1 MLPMWKYILAVA
13 TALVVRAGKIALG
26 ASGSVTAPTAIWIGR
41 RSRPSF
47 LRPAPES
54 VQPVIGDS
62 WSRVAPLVEPLKV
75 DVVRMRP
82 LQREITTIAMKYVD
96 GASSQ
101 SAADGRRQAVALDRR
116 LDRLD
121 LLVSSFEQ
129 KTARAARSL
138 ASFDEGLSH
147 DAGDLAYLLLIR
159 RGLGDVVATMRGAR
173 MVVASFQLLM
183 SKIDGPSA
191 ELNAS
196 AGRAAALA
204 TRTIAAHDSISEAC
218 EHLVGKVEGLLGR

>member
-1 MLPMWKYILAVA
+1 MPTMWKYILAVA

-26 ASGSVTAPTAIWIGR
+26 VSGSVTAPTAIRIGR

-47 LRPAPES
+47 RRPTPES
-54 VQPVIGDS
+54 VQPSIPDA
-62 WSRVAPLVEPLKV
+62 WSSIALLAERLKA

-82 LQREITTIAMKYVD
+82 LQREIAAISMKYVD
-96 GASSQ
+96 GAGSH
-101 SAADGRRQAVALDRR
+101 SATDARRHAVALDRC

-121 LLVSSFEQ
+121 PLVSSFEQ

-138 ASFDEGLSH
+138 ASFDEGLSR

-159 RGLGDVVATMRGAR
+159 RGLGDVVATMRAVR

-183 SKIDGPSA
+183 TKVHGPSE

-196 AGRAAALA
+196 TRRAAALA

-218 EHLVGKVEGLLGR
+218 ERLVGRVEGLLGR